1 MQNLVILE
9 KIPIVYC
16 KMSFSKV
23 IYETYLIFLN
33 HSLFYIAKNYKIIR
47 NKSLYV
53 ANIIKLN
60 SKNIPIKVKNCI
72 KLGDGF
78 FYDAAVYQI
87 SVENYLFNNT
97 SINKKDQQFSDA
109 KKKRKK

>member
-60 SKNIPIKVKNCI
+60 NKKIPIKVKNCI

-78 FYDAAVYQI
+78 F
-87 SVENYLFNNT
+87 EKT
-97 SINKKDQQFSDA
+97 FS
-109 KKKRKK
+109 